1 MLFELTY
8 PLDTP
13 EKRKHFAERLSAL
26 FPSVGEFQPYKPNE
40 NDDYFWTLDQ
50 HNDWKVKFFRTPIE
64 CRFNLTYR
72 YQSEGT
78 KAEEAISGWIV
89 RQHAAK
95 ILSHSKVTLHHIEDR
110 CKRLMK
116 FQHPTI
122 HFEQPDE
129 KRFVVSYCPVPAPRE
144 QHIIVASLITGSS
157 AITYDSQEVLKLEEL
172 LLLFHP
178 RAVGYRIVPISEYGL
193 ISAFPKND
201 ETVEMWDNGTW
212 ILCPTL
218 HLDYSQIYQT
228 KRLPPNL

>member
-95 ILSHSKVTLHHIEDR
+95 ILSEPCGELRSFGPLLGVATG
-110 CKRLMK
+110 
-116 FQHPTI
+116 PTMAA
-122 HFEQPDE
+122 
-129 KRFVVSYCPVPAPRE
+129 RR
-144 QHIIVASLITGSS
+144 
-157 AITYDSQEVLKLEEL
+157 
-172 LLLFHP
+172 
-178 RAVGYRIVPISEYGL
+178 
-193 ISAFPKND
+193 
-201 ETVEMWDNGTW
+201 
-212 ILCPTL
+212 
-218 HLDYSQIYQT
+218 
-228 KRLPPNL
+228 